1 MHPSTNRS
9 TAALQSVA
17 QAVSQFLTAH
27 QGLLRSLLP
36 ESREAA
42 LRALARLHLML
53 FFFNGRCDLALVW
66 PADCLSLSTE

>member
-1 MHPSTNRS
+1 MHACMRGRTPLTHLYYHINT
-9 TAALQSVA
+9 TAALRRVA
-17 QAVSQFLTAH
+17 QAVSRFMSAQ

-53 FFFNGRCDLALVW
+53 FFFNGRCVV
-66 PADCLSLSTE
+66 E